1 MLDVKTLDELSASV
15 RGQII
20 QPGDAD
26 YEEARRVFNA
36 MIDRRPRFVV
46 RCADTAD
53 VIACVNFARQEALV
67 LSVRG
72 GGHNV
77 AGFGTNDDGLVIDL
91 SRMNGIRVDP
101 ERRTVRAE
109 GGCTLGAID
118 HATHAFGLAMPSGV
132 LSTTGIGGLSLGGGM
147 GYLTRKCGLSC
158 DNLISADV
166 VTWDGE
172 FLVANEKK
180 NADLFWALR
189 GGGGNF
195 GVVTSFEFR
204 LHEVSTVYA
213 GPIFWSLDMAAE
225 AMKFWGDFITNA
237 PEEVNAL
244 FAFLVVPPWE
254 PFPEHLHNK
263 NVCGAVVCY
272 AGSLE
277 EAEEVLRPLKEFGPP
292 IMDGTGPLPYPV
304 LQGAFDALASP
315 GMLHYWKADL
325 FAEMNDEVIGVHTK
339 FGPLAPNI
347 FSNSFTYPLSGA
359 AHRVGKDD
367 TAWSYRD
374 ASFSTGIFG
383 IDTDPAVMPK
393 HTEWVREYWD
403 ALHPYSAGGAYLN
416 FIGDEGED
424 RVVASYR
431 DNYPRPAQIK
441 RKYDPTNLF
450 RMNQNIK
457 PNTSG

>member
-1 MLDVKTLDELSASV
+1 MVVETGIEQFAGSL
-15 RGQII
+15 RGQLI
-20 QPGDAD
+20 QPTDAD
-26 YEEARRVFNA
+26 YEEARHVFNA

-46 RCADTAD
+46 RCTDVAD
-53 VIACVNFARQEALV
+53 VIACVNFARQEGLV

-91 SRMNGIRVDP
+91 SRMRGIRVNP
-101 ERRTVRAE
+101 EKRTVRTE
-109 GGCTLGAID
+109 GGCTWGDLD
-118 HATHAFGLAMPSGV
+118 HATHAFGLATPGGV
-132 LSTTGIGGLSLGGGM
+132 VSTAGIAGLSLGGGM
-147 GYLTRKCGLSC
+147 GHLTRPYGLSC
-158 DNLISADV
+158 DNLVSADV
-166 VTWDGE
+166 VTADGQ
-172 FLVANEKK
+172 FVVASEKE

-213 GPIFWSLDMAAE
+213 GPIFWSLDMAAD

-237 PEEVNAL
+237 PEEVNAI

-254 PFPEHLHNK
+254 PFPEHLHTK

-272 AGSLE
+272 VGSLE
-277 EAEEVLRPLKEFGPP
+277 KAEEVLRPLKEFGPP

-304 LQGAFDALASP
+304 LQGAFDAVAPP

-325 FAEMNDEVIGVHTK
+325 FAEMSDEVVGVHTK
-339 FGPLAPNI
+339 FGSLAPNV
-347 FSNSFTYPLSGA
+347 FSNAFTYPVSGA

-374 ASFSTGIFG
+374 AKFSTGIFG
-383 IDTDPAVMPK
+383 LDTDPASMPK
-393 HTEWVREYWD
+393 RTEWVREYWD

-416 FIGDEGED
+416 FMGDEGED
-424 RVVASYR
+424 RVAASYR
-431 DNYPRPAQIK
+431 DNYTRLAEIK
-441 RKYDPTNLF
+441 RKYDPGNLF

-457 PNTSG
+457 P

>member
-1 MLDVKTLDELSASV
+1 MLDVKTFEELSASV
-15 RGQII
+15 RGEII
-20 QPGDAD
+20 QPSDPT
-26 YEEARRVFNA
+26 YEEARHVFNA
-36 MIDRRPRFVV
+36 MIDRRPRFIV
-46 RCADTAD
+46 RAVDTAD
-53 VIACVNFARQEALV
+53 VIACVNFARQEGLL

-101 ERRTVRAE
+101 ERRAVRAE

-118 HATHAFGLAMPSGV
+118 HATHAFGLAMPAGV

-166 VTWDGE
+166 VTASGD
-172 FLVANEKK
+172 FVIASEKQ

-225 AMKFWGDFITNA
+225 AMKFWRDFITNA

-244 FAFLVVPPWE
+244 FAFLVVPPWA
-254 PFPEHLHNK
+254 PFPEHLHNE

-272 AGSLE
+272 VGSLE
-277 EAEEVLRPLKEFGPP
+277 RAEEVLRPLKEFGPP

-304 LQGAFDALASP
+304 LQGAFDAVAPP

-339 FGPLAPNI
+339 FGPLAPNV
-347 FSNSFTYPLSGA
+347 FSNSFTYPVSGA
-359 AHRVGKDD
+359 AHRVGKGD

-383 IDTDPAVMPK
+383 LDTDPAAMPA
-393 HTEWVREYWD
+393 HMEWVRAYWD

-424 RVVASYR
+424 RVAASYR
-431 DNYPRPAQIK
+431 DNYPRLAQIK
-441 RKYDPTNLF
+441 RKYDPGNLF

-457 PNTSG
+457 PNGAA